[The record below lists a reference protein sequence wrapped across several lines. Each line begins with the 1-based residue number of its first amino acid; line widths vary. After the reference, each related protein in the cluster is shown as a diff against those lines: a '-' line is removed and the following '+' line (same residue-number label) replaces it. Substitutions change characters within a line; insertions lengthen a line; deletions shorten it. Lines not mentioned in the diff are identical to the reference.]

1 MSDMIED
8 ASQGISF
15 VCNNIAEVYAKRDL
29 FSKAIH
35 WQERDVLICEKTIG
49 MNHPDTA
56 TSYNNMGLI
65 YYEMGCPKDAL
76 NWYEK
81 AITIRHRFFGEDNT
95 VYKNSIRN
103 AQKAYYSIYLTFS
116 GFDSWISDLL
126 RK

>member
-1 MSDMIED
+1 
-8 ASQGISF
+8 
-15 VCNNIAEVYAKRDL
+15 
-29 FSKAIH
+29 
-35 WQERDVLICEKTIG
+35 
-49 MNHPDTA
+49 MNHPETA